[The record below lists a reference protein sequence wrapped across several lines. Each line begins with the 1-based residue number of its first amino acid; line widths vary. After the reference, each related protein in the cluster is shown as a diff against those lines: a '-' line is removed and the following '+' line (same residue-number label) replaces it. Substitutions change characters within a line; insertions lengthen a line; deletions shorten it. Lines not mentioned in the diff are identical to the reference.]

1 MLQRIVTNI
10 ISGFTCV
17 VLFSAV
23 LSAPLS
29 AGAQT
34 ERPIRWACIGNSI
47 TQGPSVTDAY
57 AYKLGKLLGPGFIVQ
72 NDGVSGR
79 TLMRNGDFSYW
90 TQGKLDSVFKFQP
103 DIISIKLGTNDSKPI
118 NWDTHKG
125 EFEKDLTDLI
135 DTLAAMPS
143 KPKIWLVIPCPAFSD
158 GTGPTGIRGSVIK
171 NEIIPLIKKVAAA
184 KNLNTIDVYTPMLT
198 HQAFF
203 ADNVHPNAEGHDTI
217 ANVFFRTFLSKATRI
232 ACMGNSITEY
242 SFGQGDPAIVPGDAY
257 PIRLNMLFGRD
268 YWVENDGKS
277 GAYMMKTGP
286 SPYWNMGRMP
296 FVFALKP
303 NIITIK
309 LGTNDA
315 RAQYWNKNEYLADYR
330 LMIDSLSKI
339 SPKPKIWLLLPCPAW
354 MRNGAWPFQGIN
366 DSLIVNQVI
375 PSIKQI
381 ATEKGLEFIDLHTP
395 MMAHE
400 ALVTD
405 GVHPNAEGQD
415 TLAHLIYRALS
426 KPTVSIATA
435 PAPAMAYPET
445 DLRGSILYVTVPGQV
460 PGTLRLYAPDGGLKA
475 TAPLSAGEASR
486 LSLAGMAPG
495 RYFLL
500 VETPHWRAAKGLVLE
515 AGRTK

>member
-1 MLQRIVTNI
+1 LVPA
-10 ISGFTCV
+10 
-17 VLFSAV
+17 L
-23 LSAPLS
+23 

-47 TQGPSVTDAY
+47 TAGPSPTDAY
-57 AYKLGKLLGPGFIVQ
+57 SAKLQKLLGPGFIVQ

-79 TLMRNGDFSYW
+79 TLMRNGDVPYW

-103 DIISIKLGTNDSKPI
+103 DIISIKLGTNDSKPV
-118 NWDTHKG
+118 NWDAHKG
-125 EFEKDLTDLI
+125 EFEKDLSDLV

-143 KPKIWLVIPCPAFSD
+143 KPKIWLVIPCPAFAD
-158 GTGPTGIRGSVIK
+158 QTGPGGIRGTVIK

-217 ANVFFRTFLSKATRI
+217 ASIFYRTFLSKATKI
-232 ACMGNSITEY
+232 ACIGNSITEY
-242 SFGQGDPAIVPGDAY
+242 AFGTPGTVPVDAY
-257 PIRLNMLFGRD
+257 SIRLNMLLGRD

-286 SPYWNMGRMP
+286 SPYWNMGRLP

-330 LMIDSLSKI
+330 LMIDSLAKI

-366 DSLIVNQVI
+366 DSLIVSQVI

-381 ATEKGLEFIDLHTP
+381 AQEKGLEFIDLHTP
-395 MMAHE
+395 MAAHE
-400 ALVTD
+400 ALVPD

-415 TLAHLIYRALS
+415 TLAHLIYRALT
-426 KPTVSIATA
+426 KPTVAIAPAT
-435 PAPAMAYPET
+435 APAMAYPET
-445 DLRGSILYVTVPGQV
+445 NLRGGILYVTYPGQV
-460 PGTLRLYAPDGGLKA
+460 SGSLRLYAPDGSLKA
-475 TAPLSAGEASR
+475 SAPLLSGEVSR
-486 LSLAGMAPG
+486 LSLSGMAPG
-495 RYFLL
+495 HYFLM
-500 VETPHWRAAKGLVLE
+500 VETPHGRAAKGLLVE
-515 AGRTK
+515 AGRAK